1 MPDIKRRRYTR
12 YEISLAATLFVEN
25 TAGFMHSIIRD
36 FCSGGLFLEFKQP
49 SESKNLVPQQNIQIF
64 FTVKLEQGE
73 QDFSVDAKIMHISAA
88 GMGIAFEKNYK
99 NAFEAL
105 KKQVQHIEDL
115 ASSNKQSKTNNSPK
129 QTAFDKEL
137 ASLLQKVLPAI
148 IDSFFQRSET
158 KLQEAA
164 TLIENAPYSKQIL
177 DAIVSLKINKKLL
190 FKNFHPSNQDLTHL
204 TSTVSEN
211 TKSSLSLI
219 EKSDFEDWLNL
230 LVVVRNLESVYELQL
245 GQMQNKMA
253 LILGTDNNRVVNPA
267 SPEKLCE
274 YFRNAIATIENQ
286 PQVKC
291 ILYTIFEETLFEFLP
306 DLYSKMNTFLVDFE
320 DPEHDTPKNESHSS
334 WKNENSS
341 TSHLDTDH
349 LLYIK
354 PTHNASPSPSI
365 ESGINKSVRSEQPS
379 VVANTPHTVVS
390 DAPSAITSSSNIRV
404 LSKQPVVS
412 VKKHKPVANVA
423 SNLLH
428 LVQGGN
434 FPQHHSM
441 NNEQVSS
448 EYSTKEI
455 TTALAYIQQN
465 SANDTY
471 TQSNPELLEKELQKT
486 LNEFSTSEK
495 NISSTD
501 KNNLEVYENLFEVLL
516 NEMVLTDEVKSYLQ
530 RIYLPVLDQAMQD
543 PNFLES
549 NSHPA
554 RNIVNHLSWLESAIM
569 GNIIVNNTK
578 IRESLDQLIDQIAN
592 DPSPSTETFSSVE
605 QQLNK
610 ITESV
615 YKSIDFNTHRVTE
628 VYEGKQKLEKA
639 RQSVQEEFN
648 RHLAGKKIPKIIVS
662 LLGAGWQHLLVMAK
676 LNGDNNSFQSHL
688 RTINNLYGWLTQQE
702 KPSKELADSTLE
714 FIGTQ
719 LQSVC
724 TNTFKCTQIIDDLN
738 SLLLDGSIPA
748 ESDAMKLVTIKKNEN
763 TRAIKK
769 DLSKYYEVNQLKV
782 GEWLSFLLNQ
792 QLEPLKLAWTSDIRD
807 LFVFVNRSGIKKLDL
822 KSEKLADLFNNG
834 KVKKIESLDMPVM
847 DRATD
852 LMLQKMQDNIV
863 HSAIHD
869 PVTELLNR
877 KEFIKQLKLKLN
889 NLDNAQHILCNIEV
903 QDFRVIT
910 NACGLPGGDAL
921 LKQLADVLKSYLDTE
936 EIIARLDDKT
946 FSILLKNNSVESV
959 EVIAKNL
966 QSELISQHFKWED
979 KSFAIAVSIGVM
991 PLSPENSYD
1000 IDSVLQNVDTATF
1013 SANDAGRNRI
1023 QVFKDDDQS
1032 LITQYN
1038 VHEWAGRIDQVFAEK
1053 RLFLRCQKIASAD
1066 PNISSHTH
1074 YEILLGIKDEN
1085 DNVIPPDD
1093 FIPAVE
1099 RCQRMSEVDRWVVLE
1114 VFDWIEQHEFDF
1126 DMLDGF
1132 SINLSG
1138 ESVNSQEFLDF
1149 LKATLSESDIPLEKI
1164 TFEITETVAANSF
1177 QFIQKFIK
1185 EIKQFNCKFSLD
1197 DFGSGYSSYSYL
1209 KSLDVDYLKIDGAF
1223 VKDMLNNNADVAI
1236 VKSMN
1241 EIAHALGLETIAEYV
1256 ENEDIHAMLNEIGV
1270 DFAQGWGIQKP
1281 ILLADLG

>member
-1 MPDIKRRRYTR
+1 MSDIKRRRYTR

-25 TAGFMHSIIRD
+25 KAGFIQCIIRD
-36 FCSGGLFLEFKQP
+36 FCSGGLFLEFKQHN
-49 SESKNLVPQQNIQIF
+49 ESTNLVPQQHIQIF
-64 FTVKLEQGE
+64 FTVSLEQGE

-88 GMGIAFEKNYK
+88 GIGIAFENNYN

-115 ASSNKQSKTNNSPK
+115 ASSKKQSKTNNSPK
-129 QTAFDKEL
+129 QTALDTEL
-137 ASLLQKVLPAI
+137 ASFLQKVLPAI

-164 TLIENAPYSKQIL
+164 TQIENAPYSNNIL
-177 DAIVSLKINKKLL
+177 DAITSLKINKNGL
-190 FKNFHPSNQDLTHL
+190 FENFHPSNQDLTYL

-211 TKSSLSLI
+211 TNSALSLI
-219 EKSDFEDWLNL
+219 EKPDFEDWLNL
-230 LVVVRNLESVYELQL
+230 LVIVRNLESVYELQL
-245 GQMQNKMA
+245 GQLQNKMA
-253 LILGTDNNRVVNPA
+253 LILGIDKNKVVNPA

-286 PQVKC
+286 PQVKH
-291 ILYTIFEETLFEFLP
+291 ILYTIFEETLLEFLP
-306 DLYSKMNTFLVDFE
+306 DLYSKMKTVLFNFE
-320 DPEHDTPKNESHSS
+320 EPEHDISTNKSHSS
-334 WKNENSS
+334 WKNGNSG
-341 TSHLDTDH
+341 TSQVDTDH

-354 PTHNASPSPSI
+354 PSNNSSYHPTSNPKT
-365 ESGINKSVRSEQPS
+365 NKSLFSEQPS
-379 VVANTPHTVVS
+379 AVASNPHTVFS
-390 DAPSAITSSSNIRV
+390 EQPSAITSSNNIV
-404 LSKQPVVS
+404 ISDQPVIS

-428 LVQGGN
+428 LIQGKN
-434 FPQHHSM
+434 FPQHHSV

-455 TTALAYIQQN
+455 TAALAYIQQN
-465 SANDTY
+465 TANNTFSQND
-471 TQSNPELLEKELQKT
+471 PKFLEKELQNT
-486 LNEFSTSEK
+486 LNKFSVSEK

-501 KNNLEVYENLFEVLL
+501 KNNLEVYENLFDVLL

-530 RIYLPVLDQAMQD
+530 RIYLPIIDQAMQD

-554 RNIVNHLSWLESAIM
+554 RNIVNHLSWLESAIKD
-569 GNIIVNNTK
+569 NIIINHKK
-578 IRESLDQLIDQIAN
+578 IRESIDRLIGQIAN

-648 RHLAGKKIPKIIVS
+648 RHLAGKKVPKIIVS
-662 LLGAGWQHLLVMAK
+662 LLGAGWQHLLVMAN
-676 LNGDNNSFQSHL
+676 LNEDNNSFQSHL

-769 DLSKYYEVNQLKV
+769 DLSKYYEVNLLKV

-807 LFVFVNRSGIKKLDL
+807 LYVFVNRSGIKKLDL
-822 KSEKLADLFNNG
+822 ISEKLAELFSNG

-852 LMLQKMQDNIV
+852 MMLQKMQDNIV

-877 KEFIKQLKLKLN
+877 KEFTKQLKLKLN
-889 NLDNAQHILCNIEV
+889 NLDNTHHLLCNIEV

-921 LKQLADVLKSYLDTE
+921 LKQLADLLKSYLNKE

-946 FSILLKNNSVESV
+946 ISILLKKNSDESV

-991 PLSPENSYD
+991 PLVPENNYS
-1000 IDSVLQNVDTATF
+1000 IDNVIQNVDSATY
-1013 SANDAGRNRI
+1013 SANDSGRNRI
-1023 QVFKDDDQS
+1023 QIFKDDDES
-1032 LITQYN
+1032 LRIQYN
-1038 VHEWAGRIDQVFAEK
+1038 VNEWAGRIDQVFAEN

-1066 PNISSHTH
+1066 PDISSHTH

-1099 RCQRMSEVDRWVVLE
+1099 RCQRMSEVDRWVVLA

-1138 ESVNSQEFLDF
+1138 ESINSEEFLDF
-1149 LKATLSESDIPLEKI
+1149 LKVTLSTSDIPLEKI
-1164 TFEITETVAANSF
+1164 TFEITETVAASSF

-1256 ENEDIHAMLNEIGV
+1256 ENEEIHALLNKIGV
-1270 DFAQGWGIQKP
+1270 DYAQGWGIQKP